1 MYCDRFLWLADVV
14 VQNILVLRQV
24 TAASAS
30 ASTSLLIRGSI
41 RIRKGRTTAY
51 AEFKRVEQYFWPT
64 GTPNA
69 PGDQFNLW
77 VQGSPNQTMRKR
89 TREVAEATGPFGGGY
104 MTAVVRAG
112 NS

>member
-1 MYCDRFLWLADVV
+1 MYCDRSLWLADVV
-14 VQNILVLRQV
+14 GQNILVLRQV

-51 AEFKRVEQYFWPT
+51 AEFKRADRYFWPT
-64 GTPNA
+64 DTPNT

-77 VQGSPNQTMRKR
+77 VEGSPNQTTRKR
-89 TREVAEATGPFGGGY
+89 TREVAEAAGPFGGGY
-104 MTAVVRAG
+104 MTAVIRAR